1 MKLLPVL
8 PLFVFLTLPAFA
20 QEPLRIGFSLPLSGP
35 YKTLGEQ
42 ARAGAE
48 AAVKAMS
55 ANRVIKLTLV
65 DDACTA
71 QGGKT
76 AAAEFVSAKV
86 SAIAGFLCTAPLL
99 ETSKVFTGTLPIVT
113 LGVRTDA
120 VTKKA
125 VAASASIFRI
135 SPTSAQELEA
145 VSKLLVPLWRGQK
158 FAILDDGTL
167 RARELTESLRL
178 AAEAEGLKPVLVD
191 TFKPGLE
198 DQLALLNR
206 LKKSGVSHVF
216 MGGDR
221 EDIAILAQNAAS
233 KDYTL
238 TVAGSEAL
246 NAAPLDHELP
256 DGVLMIGVPPAQAGQ
271 ITTDPK
277 IVAEGYFLPAYAA
290 VELIAGVS
298 NGVTENKILLQ
309 SISGSGHKTVLGE
322 VRFAPNGDRMDN
334 PYALMISNGGN
345 FEVYQ

>member
-8 PLFVFLTLPAFA
+8 PLFVLLTMPAFG

-35 YKTLGEQ
+35 YKNLGEQ

-55 ANRVIKLTLV
+55 ANRAIELTLV

-71 QGGKT
+71 QGGKA
-76 AAAEFVSAKV
+76 AAAEFSSAKV
-86 SAIAGFLCTAPLL
+86 AAIAGFLCTAPLL
-99 ETSKVFTGTLPIVT
+99 ETAKVFTGTVPMVT

-120 VTKKA
+120 VTKKS
-125 VAASASIFRI
+125 VAASASIFRL

-145 VSKLLVPLWRGQK
+145 VAKLLLPLWRGKK

-167 RARELTESLRL
+167 RAHELTESLRL
-178 AAEAEGLKPVLVD
+178 AAEAEGLKPVLAD

-198 DQLALLNR
+198 DQLALLKR
-206 LKKSGVSHVF
+206 LKKAGVLHLF

-233 KDYTL
+233 NDYKL
-238 TVAGSEAL
+238 TIAGSEAL

-256 DGVLMIGVPPAQAGQ
+256 DGVLMIGVPPADAGQ
-271 ITTDPK
+271 ITTDAK
-277 IVAEGYFLPAYAA
+277 TVAEGYFLPAYAA
-290 VELIAGVS
+290 VEIIAGAS
-298 NGVTENKILLQ
+298 NGVTGDQTLLQ
-309 SISGSGHKTVLGE
+309 SISGSGHKTVLGDI
-322 VRFAPNGDRMDN
+322 RFAPNGDRMDN